1 MNFMASTVA
10 DSVRAVFVRVGD
22 ALPYLVGAI
31 VILVAGWVIAGFAQ
45 KAVVKLLKAVRL
57 DELSDKARIAE
68 FLGRGEI
75 RLSLS
80 ELIGVFL
87 YWLLVLAFALAAL
100 NALGLTVAAGLLDR
114 VLAYVPEVLAGVIVL
129 VLGFFFAAVVS
140 GIVQTA
146 TANMGV
152 TQARGLA
159 QITRVAVLIFA
170 VAIALEKFFSS
181 MIVQAT
187 FTIVLSA
194 VAFGA
199 ALAFGLGC
207 KDLAGRSVAD
217 FLEKLRGGR

>member
-1 MNFMASTVA
+1 MHWMPSAVA
-10 DSVRAVFVRVGD
+10 ESVKGVFFRVGD
-22 ALPYLVGAI
+22 SLPVVVGAI
-31 VILVAGWVIAGFAQ
+31 IILVVGWVLAGIAQ
-45 KAVVKLLKAVRL
+45 KAVVKLLKTLRV
-57 DELSDKARIAE
+57 DDMSDKIRIAE
-68 FLGRGEI
+68 FLSRGDI

-80 ELIGVFL
+80 ELAGVFL

-100 NALGLTVAAGLLDR
+100 NALGLTVAAALLER
-114 VLAYVPEVLAGVIVL
+114 VLAYVPDVLAGIIVL

-159 QITRVAVLIFA
+159 QIARVVVIIFA
-170 VAIALEKFFSS
+170 AAVALEKFFSS
-181 MIVQAT
+181 MIIQAT

-194 VAFGA
+194 VAFGS

-207 KDLAGRSVAD
+207 KDIAGRAVGD
-217 FLEKLRGGR
+217 FLDKIRGGR

>member
-1 MNFMASTVA
+1 MSWMASTVA
-10 DSVRAVFVRVGD
+10 DSVRAVFIRVGD
-22 ALPYLVGAI
+22 SLPKLVGAI
-31 VILVAGWVIAGFAQ
+31 VILVAGWIIAGIAQ
-45 KAVVKLLKAVRL
+45 KAVVKLLKAIRL
-57 DELSDKARIAE
+57 DDLSDKARISE

-80 ELIGVFL
+80 ELVGVFL

-100 NALGLTVAAGLLDR
+100 DVLGLTMAAGLLER
-114 VLAYVPEVLAGVIVL
+114 VLAYVQDVLAGVIVL

-159 QITRVAVLIFA
+159 QIARVAVLIFT

-187 FTIVLSA
+187 FTIILSA
-194 VAFGA
+194 VAFGT

-207 KDLAGRSVAD
+207 KDIAGRSVSD
-217 FLEKLRGGR
+217 FLEKVRGGR

>member
-1 MNFMASTVA
+1 MNWMASTVA

-22 ALPYLVGAI
+22 SLPKLVGAI
-31 VILVAGWVIAGFAQ
+31 VSLWVGWVIAGIAQ
-45 KAVVKLLKAVRL
+45 KAVVKLLKTVRL
-57 DELSDKARIAE
+57 DDLSARARISE
-68 FLGRGEI
+68 FLSRGEI

-80 ELIGVFL
+80 ELVGLFL
-87 YWLLVLAFALAAL
+87 YWLLVLAFALASL
-100 NALGLTVAAGLLDR
+100 DVLGLTVAAGLLDR
-114 VLAYVPEVLAGVIVL
+114 VLGYVPDVLAGVIVL

-159 QITRVAVLIFA
+159 QISRVAVLIFA

-187 FTIVLSA
+187 FTIILSA
-194 VAFGA
+194 AAFGT

-207 KDLAGRSVAD
+207 KETAGRAVSD
-217 FLEKLRGGR
+217 FLEKVRGGR

>member
-1 MNFMASTVA
+1 MSWMASTVA
-10 DSVRAVFVRVGD
+10 DSVKAVFVRVGD
-22 ALPYLVGAI
+22 SLPKLGGAVI
-31 VILVAGWVIAGFAQ
+31 ILVIGWVIAGIAQ
-45 KAVVKLLKAVRL
+45 KAIVRVLKTVRL
-57 DELSDKARIAE
+57 DDISDKARISE
-68 FLGRGEI
+68 FLNRGEI

-80 ELIGVFL
+80 ELVGVFL

-100 NALGLTVAAGLLDR
+100 DVLGLTVAAGLLER
-114 VLAYVPEVLAGVIVL
+114 VLAYVPDVLAGVIVL

-140 GIVQTA
+140 GVVQTA

-152 TQARGLA
+152 SQARGLA
-159 QITRVAVLIFA
+159 QIARVAVLIFT

-187 FTIVLSA
+187 FTIILSA

-207 KDLAGRSVAD
+207 KDIAGRSVGD
-217 FLEKLRGGR
+217 FLEKIRGGR

>member
-1 MNFMASTVA
+1 MNWMASTVA

-22 ALPYLVGAI
+22 ALPFVVGAI
-31 VILVAGWVIAGFAQ
+31 IILAAGWVIAGIAQ
-45 KAVVKLLKAVRL
+45 KAVVRLLKVVRL
-57 DELSDKARIAE
+57 DELSDKARIGE
-68 FLGRGEI
+68 FLGRGDI
-75 RLSLS
+75 RLTLS

-100 NALGLTVAAGLLDR
+100 NALGLTVAAGLLER
-114 VLAYVPEVLAGVIVL
+114 VLAYVPEVMAGVIVL
-129 VLGFFFAAVVS
+129 VLGFFFAAVV
-140 GIVQTA
+140 GGVVQTA

-159 QITRVAVLIFA
+159 QIARVAVLIFA

-187 FTIVLSA
+187 FTIILSA
-194 VAFGA
+194 AAFGT

-207 KDLAGRSVAD
+207 KDIAGRSVAD